1 MARKRSALSQ
11 RAPPAPDFN
20 EEKRQID
27 NTSIERH
34 MANFFADLS
43 KSNLSDIQQVSQSN
57 NSSQFIDS
65 QYKDQKQGPD
75 ANNSS
80 NQSAEAVKKVDQSKL
95 DKINQLLA
103 SKKQEVNTAT
113 VSSAPKQALTDKLK
127 NLFQKNGLT
136 GPSSSTTSSSTA
148 TVLAQIQDKLST
160 PSQSN
165 ENSILKQKEEYDP
178 ARPNDYE
185 KLKKAINKQKQDLEK
200 FKSKKSLGDS
210 IQEEIIQPQNN
221 FQKLSYN
228 DDYEMEEEEE
238 DEDDDFRPAFGLGM
252 KNNQIDIEKDTAD
265 LYSKGDY
272 ETSEQKAYK
281 MMEKQGFKLGQG
293 LGKNQQGIVAPIIA
307 QKISDTSAIITQS
320 TMDLSTI
327 LPQELVMKRYFEQR
341 NLIPTKVVCIINL
354 IAPWEIDEDL
364 EEEVTEECFQYGV
377 VVNLKI
383 YVMSS
388 EDCED
393 AVRIF
398 IKYNQVEEAMN
409 AFTNLDGRIFNGRSV
424 IGYFYS
430 EDEFEKNQLF
440 HNLS

>member
-43 KSNLSDIQQVSQSN
+43 KNNLSDAQQVNQQNNISQL
-57 NSSQFIDS
+57 IDS
-65 QYKDQKQGPD
+65 QYKDQKQGAD

-95 DKINQLLA
+95 DKISQLLA
-103 SKKQEVNTAT
+103 SKKQEVNAATA
-113 VSSAPKQALTDKLK
+113 SSTPKQALNDKLK

-136 GPSSSTTSSSTA
+136 GASSSTTSSSAATA
-148 TVLAQIQDKLST
+148 LSQIQDKQST
-160 PSQSN
+160 TAQSN
-165 ENSILKQKEEYDP
+165 ENLILKQKEEYDP

-210 IQEEIIQPQNN
+210 SQEEIIQPQINM
-221 FQKLSYN
+221 QKLSYN

-238 DEDDDFRPAFGLGM
+238 GDDDFRPAFGLGM
-252 KNNQIDIEKDTAD
+252 KNNQMEIEKDTAD

-320 TMDLSTI
+320 NMDLSTI

-424 IGYFYS
+424 IGYFYP
-430 EDEFEKNQLF
+430 ENEFESNQLS

>member
-20 EEKRQID
+20 EEKRQTD
-27 NTSIERH
+27 NASIERH

-43 KSNLSDIQQVSQSN
+43 KNSLSDIQQISLPN
-57 NSSQFIDS
+57 NSSQQIDS
-65 QYKDQKQGPD
+65 QQKDQKQGAD

-80 NQSAEAVKKVDQSKL
+80 NQTAEAVKKVDQSKL
-95 DKINQLLA
+95 DKISQLLA
-103 SKKQEVNTAT
+103 SKKQEVNAATA
-113 VSSAPKQALTDKLK
+113 SSTPKQALTDKLK

-136 GPSSSTTSSSTA
+136 GASSTSSSSTA
-148 TVLAQIQDKLST
+148 TLLVQIQEKQST
-160 PSQSN
+160 APQSH
-165 ENSILKQKEEYDP
+165 ENLILKQKEEYDP

-185 KLKKAINKQKQDLEK
+185 ILKKEINKQKQDLEK
-200 FKSKKSLGDS
+200 FKSKKSLGNS
-210 IQEEIIQPQNN
+210 TEEEVIVQPQNN
-221 FQKLSYN
+221 IQKLSYN
-228 DDYEMEEEEE
+228 DDYEMEEE

-252 KNNQIDIEKDTAD
+252 KNSQMEIEKDTAD

-430 EDEFEKNQLF
+430 EEEFEKNQLSY
-440 HNLS
+440 NLS